1 MPFDGSVV
9 NSIVYELN
17 TKLVNGK
24 IDKVYQP
31 EKDELIIS
39 VRSYRESYKLLL
51 SASSTYPKVHLTEE
65 NKSNPTVAPSFCM
78 LLRKHLLGGRIVAV
92 RQPDFERIIEIDIDS
107 FDELGYSTHKTLI
120 AEIMGRHSNIIFID
134 KPTSRIIDSIKRVSF
149 EISSVRE
156 ILPGREYEY
165 PPSGDKTNPLTA
177 TKESFIKG
185 IAAVPGSIKAEK
197 YIMNSYNGISPIV
210 ARDIC
215 QKAGIDSDI
224 DLKQCDDVT
233 LLKIYSAFSKF
244 QEAINNSA
252 FKPNI
257 VYKDGK
263 PSDFSC
269 LLLDIYKDY
278 AKQEY
283 DSISETIERFYHEK
297 DSKDRIKQKSGD
309 IHKIITNRLD
319 RCYKKLEKLS
329 GELQEAADSEKYK
342 IYGDLI
348 MSNIYYLQKGE
359 EKVKLQNYYSPEAE
373 YIEIRMDTRLSPS
386 ANAQRY
392 YKHYNKSKNAVNK
405 INVQIEENKQEIM
418 YLETQ
423 LDNLDKCTEELE
435 LEEIRNELAEQGYA
449 KARKTVK
456 NKKVK
461 ASKPMHFISSTGFEI
476 FVGKNNVQNDYL
488 TLKFA
493 VNQDLWFHTKDIP
506 GSHVIVKTD
515 GKEVDDET
523 LLEAA
528 NLAAFYSK
536 GKMSSKVPVDYT
548 RRKNVKKPN
557 GAKPG
562 MVIYE
567 NNLTIYITPDENK
580 INNMKN
586 ELLA

>member
-9 NSIVYELN
+9 NSIVHELN
-17 TKLVNGK
+17 DRLVNGK

-31 EKDELIIS
+31 EKDELLIS
-39 VRSYRESYKLLL
+39 VRSYKDTQKLLL

-78 LLRKHLLGGRIVAV
+78 LLRKHLIGGRIIAV
-92 RQPDFERIIEIDIDS
+92 RQPEFERIIEIDIDS

-134 KPTSRIIDSIKRVSF
+134 KPTKRIIDSIKRVSF

-156 ILPGREYEY
+156 VLPGREYEY
-165 PPSGDKTNPLTA
+165 PPSGEKMSPLDVQ
-177 TKESFIKG
+177 KSGFLEGIKK
-185 IAAVPGSIKAEK
+185 VPVSIKAEK
-197 YIMNSYNGISPIV
+197 YLINAYNGISPAI

-215 QKAGIDSDI
+215 LIAGIDSDI
-224 DLKQCDDVT
+224 DLKQCDND
-233 LLKIYSAFSKF
+233 LLNRLYAAFAEF
-244 QEAINNSA
+244 QQAVLNAS
-252 FKPNI
+252 FRPNI
-257 VYKDGK
+257 VYKEGK
-263 PSDFSC
+263 AADFSC
-269 LLLDIYKDY
+269 FELYIHKG
-278 AKQEY
+278 Y
-283 DSISETIERFYHEK
+283 DRQGFASISETVERFYHEK
-297 DSKDRIKQKSGD
+297 DLKDRMKQKSGD

-319 RCYKKLEKLS
+319 RCHKKLEILS

-348 MSNIYYLQKGE
+348 MSNIYDLQKGQ
-359 EKVKLQNYYSPEAE
+359 EKARLQNYYSPESE
-373 YIEIRMDTRLSPS
+373 YIEIPMDVQLTPS

-392 YKHYNKSKNAVNK
+392 YKHYNKSKNAINN

-435 LEEIRNELAEQGYA
+435 IEEIRNELAEQGYVKA
-449 KARKTVK
+449 KKAGK

-461 ASKPMHFISSTGFEI
+461 ASSPMRFISSTGFEI
-476 FVGKNNVQNDYL
+476 YVGKNNVQNDYL

-493 VNQDLWFHTKDIP
+493 VNQDVWLHTKDIP
-506 GSHVIVKTD
+506 GSHVIIKTE
-515 GKEVDDET
+515 GKDVDDAT
-523 LLEAA
+523 LEEAA

-548 RRKNVKKPN
+548 RRKNVKKPS

-567 NNLTIYITPDENK
+567 NNFTIYITPDEDK
-580 INNMKN
+580 INNMKK
-586 ELLA
+586 

>member
-134 KPTSRIIDSIKRVSF
+134 KPTSRIIDSIKRISF

-165 PPSGDKTNPLTA
+165 PPSGDKTNPLIA

-185 IAAVPGSIKAEK
+185 IDAVPGSIKAEK
-197 YIMNSYNGISPIV
+197 YIMNSYNGISPVV

-215 QKAGIDSDI
+215 QKAGVDSDI
-224 DLKQCDDVT
+224 DLKQSNDE
-233 LLKIYSAFSKF
+233 LLVRIYSVFSEF
-244 QEAINNSA
+244 QEAIHKAA
-252 FKPNI
+252 FNPNI

-269 LLLDIYKDY
+269 FLLDIYKDY
-278 AKQEY
+278 DKQEY

-309 IHKIITNRLD
+309 IHKIIANRLD
-319 RCYKKLEKLS
+319 RCYKKLEILS

-359 EKVKLQNYYSPEAE
+359 EKVKLQNYYSPEGE
-373 YIEIRMDTRLSPS
+373 YIEIKMDTRLSPS

-392 YKHYNKSKNAVNK
+392 YKHYNKSKNAVAK
-405 INVQIEENKQEIM
+405 INVQIDENKQEIM

-449 KARKTVK
+449 KTRKTIK
-456 NKKVK
+456 NKKLK

-515 GKEVDDET
+515 GKEVDDAT
-523 LLEAA
+523 LIEAA

-567 NNLTIYITPDENK
+567 NNLTIYITPDEEK
-580 INNMKN
+580 INNMKK
-586 ELLA
+586 